1 MNDRPFIRNTN
12 RPDPSL
18 IMTGFGNRSDHKQT
32 SQPDY
37 RGRGPKGYK
46 LIDSRVYENVC
57 EALFHEP
64 QIDASE
70 VEVSVQDGTVT
81 LSGVAKDKET
91 RRLIEDIAMGCAGVQ
106 HVYNKIS
113 IRPNSDP
120 QGRIFSM

>member
-1 MNDRPFIRNTN
+1 MNDRPFIRKTN
-12 RPDPSL
+12 KPDPSL
-18 IMTGFGNRSDHKQT
+18 VMTGFGNRSDYQKSST
-32 SQPDY
+32 PNY

-46 LIDSRVYENVC
+46 LIDERVYENVC

-64 QIDASE
+64 QIDASG

-91 RRLIEDIAMGCAGVQ
+91 RQQIEDLAMDCVGVQ

-113 IRPNSDP
+113 IRPNTDP
-120 QGRIFSM
+120 QGRIYTM